1 MRGVDEEN
9 EILVFSGGSVTVPER
24 EGYSLSVFALSD
36 RCAGVSIRGT
46 KYELEDVTV
55 ENNFPVGVSNQWRG
69 TAEITVEQGV
79 LAIIQ
84 SRM

>member
-1 MRGVDEEN
+1 M
-9 EILVFSGGSVTVPER
+9 
-24 EGYSLSVFALSD
+24 
-36 RCAGVSIRGT
+36 SIRGT

-55 ENNFPVGVSNQWRG
+55 ENNFPIGVSNQWRG